1 MLTNSKIALSV
12 ALVLATASA
21 AVALERAAGALH
33 DYRGDDSHVVA
44 RIAMYED
51 TTQCFDRE
59 SCRRAAA
66 TARCVREYIPGAFGS
81 ASRRP
86 ARLNPW
92 GHYIVPLAQR
102 RLISQYCRRALAVE
116 SFDKLVGE
124 RTHHTRNFEV

>member
-1 MLTNSKIALSV
+1 MLTNSKIALPV

-66 TARCVREYIPGAFGS
+66 TARCVREHIAGAFGS
-81 ASRRP
+81 PRGP
-86 ARLNPW
+86 PRLNPW

>member
-1 MLTNSKIALSV
+1 MLTNLKIALSV

-33 DYRGDDSHVVA
+33 DYRGDDNHVAA
-44 RIAMYED
+44 RIALYED
-51 TTQCFDRE
+51 ATQCFDRE

-66 TARCVREYIPGAFGS
+66 TARCVREHIPGAFGS

-92 GHYIVPLAQR
+92 GHYIVPLGQL
-102 RLISQYCRRALAVE
+102 RLISQYCRRALA
-116 SFDKLVGE
+116 
-124 RTHHTRNFEV
+124 TRPEPGRGGSRE